1 MTGKPGFGYLPAVR
15 SAGVEVDVETT
26 YEWPVPILTDQP
38 MGRPV
43 EADVQARCVYC
54 GWEVTE

>member
-1 MTGKPGFGYLPAVR
+1 VR
-15 SAGVEVDVETT
+15 AAGVEVDVETT

>member
-1 MTGKPGFGYLPAVR
+1 MTENPDLGVCPECGR
-15 SAGVEVDVETT
+15 RGVEVDVETT
-26 YEWPVPILTDQP
+26 YQWPVPILTDQP

-43 EADVQARCVYC
+43 EADVRARCVYC